1 MTALPG
7 YAPRRAHVPY
17 WLIAATLAA
26 AFIAVMP
33 IVAAVFVGT
42 STGTR
47 TAFAGAAAGE
57 YAVIVRSEETFDV
70 VLAAPIA
77 GGEPVEVT
85 RISHLPGYGIKGQV
99 SPSGRQLAVLVPDAG
114 SVARPGTSL
123 AVVDLETGASLR
135 LANAVDDALAP
146 VWNPAGDRLVFTR
159 STASGSLSDVRVL
172 SVPVA
177 GGSEREEFSARALAV
192 YPFGFTPDG
201 TLVSAVVDGR
211 GSTLMLG
218 GRVALSLSTQI
229 TRDWRLSPDGT
240 RVAFIESDLTN
251 GLSYRARVMSL
262 DGQGGATAQA
272 MSAAGQ
278 QLGVAW
284 LPGTGDVAFGH
295 EPAAAAGDT
304 GAASAQAL
312 TAAGFDIPVA
322 YSEASTAIV
331 QAWSGPSFSD
341 PGRAELTVV
350 RDGQRTGLGY
360 GTRFLGWSAR

>member
-146 VWNPAGDRLVFTR
+146 VWNPAGDRLGKVREVIEMRVVAIEEAGVAIAQHFWCRGQNRNVVADCGKHAFATR
-159 STASGSLSDVRVL
+159 DVR
-172 SVPVA
+172 
-177 GGSEREEFSARALAV
+177 GCINERV
-192 YPFGFTPDG
+192 HGK
-201 TLVSAVVDGR
+201 
-211 GSTLMLG
+211 
-218 GRVALSLSTQI
+218 
-229 TRDWRLSPDGT
+229 
-240 RVAFIESDLTN
+240 
-251 GLSYRARVMSL
+251 
-262 DGQGGATAQA
+262 
-272 MSAAGQ
+272 
-278 QLGVAW
+278 
-284 LPGTGDVAFGH
+284 
-295 EPAAAAGDT
+295 
-304 GAASAQAL
+304 
-312 TAAGFDIPVA
+312 
-322 YSEASTAIV
+322 
-331 QAWSGPSFSD
+331 
-341 PGRAELTVV
+341 
-350 RDGQRTGLGY
+350 
-360 GTRFLGWSAR
+360 